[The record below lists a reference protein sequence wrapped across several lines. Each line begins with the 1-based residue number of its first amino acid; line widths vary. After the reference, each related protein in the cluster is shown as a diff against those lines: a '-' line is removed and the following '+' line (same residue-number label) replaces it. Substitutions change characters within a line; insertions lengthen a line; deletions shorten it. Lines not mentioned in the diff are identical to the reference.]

1 MIRRIVPLVLLL
13 FAVLPCARAQP
24 DTSQAERYVRR
35 YAAHYRV
42 PPELIAA
49 LIDVESRW
57 NPRAVSDKG
66 AMGLMQLMPATARR
80 YGAIH
85 PFEVEEN
92 IAAGTRYVTALMWEF
107 HGDMRLVSAAYYAG
121 DRWIAK
127 KAIELQQPGCR
138 GLRRGRPAEIHDAQ
152 TRIDRCA
159 KEVGAMRHFEVFLAM
174 MLLPL
179 PALAADHAVP
189 ARVATLTI
197 DPREVTILHL
207 RPEFESS
214 IRMPEEVTSVILGSP
229 GAFKAEH
236 NEGEPQYVYVK
247 PITKEP
253 AQSNLLI
260 ATKSGQHVTIEL
272 ISAGASAAS
281 DTPPVDF
288 LIEYRT
294 TRSFLVA
301 GDTPGPIA
309 QKTTDKGQER
319 KTNSRAAERSSG
331 AGDAPRSAIDE
342 VFAQQAQINAP
353 EWTKWEGRQIETSV
367 GGVRQWKNETVVAY
381 SIFNN
386 SDASVEIVPPQIQI
400 AGRKPD
406 KKKSKKSK
414 GILSD
419 QMEIR
424 DYKLS
429 TTRLEPG
436 ARADGVVVFDR
447 PNFKESTEQLFLQI
461 AQADQVDRPILIR
474 LPFTPPISSDNQ

>member
-1 MIRRIVPLVLLL
+1 VNGS
-13 FAVLPCARAQP
+13 F
-24 DTSQAERYVRR
+24 
-35 YAAHYRV
+35 
-42 PPELIAA
+42 
-49 LIDVESRW
+49 
-57 NPRAVSDKG
+57 
-66 AMGLMQLMPATARR
+66 
-80 YGAIH
+80 
-85 PFEVEEN
+85 
-92 IAAGTRYVTALMWEF
+92 
-107 HGDMRLVSAAYYAG
+107 
-121 DRWIAK
+121 
-127 KAIELQQPGCR
+127 PG
-138 GLRRGRPAEIHDAQ
+138 
-152 TRIDRCA
+152 
-159 KEVGAMRHFEVFLAM
+159 
-174 MLLPL
+174 
-179 PALAADHAVP
+179 
-189 ARVATLTI
+189 
-197 DPREVTILHL
+197 
-207 RPEFESS
+207 
-214 IRMPEEVTSVILGSP
+214 ILGSP

-236 NEGEPQYVYVK
+236 NEGEPEYVYVK

-294 TRSFLVA
+294 TRSFLVV
-301 GDTPGPIA
+301 GDTPGPIV
-309 QKTTDKGQER
+309 QKTTDNGRDR
-319 KTNSRAAERSSG
+319 KTSSRAAERLSG

-342 VFAQQAQINAP
+342 VFAQQAQMNAP
-353 EWTKWEGRQIETSV
+353 DWTKWEGRQIETSIGRV
-367 GGVRQWKNETVVAY
+367 QQWKNETVVAY
-381 SIFNN
+381 SIYNN
-386 SDASVEIVPPQIQI
+386 ANSSVEIVPPQIQI
-400 AGRKPD
+400 TGRKPD

-474 LPFTPPISSDNQ
+474 LPFTPPSSSDNQ

>member
-1 MIRRIVPLVLLL
+1 MRFYALL
-13 FAVLPCARAQP
+13 
-24 DTSQAERYVRR
+24 T
-35 YAAHYRV
+35 
-42 PPELIAA
+42 AA
-49 LIDVESRW
+49 LFI
-57 NPRAVSDKG
+57 P
-66 AMGLMQLMPATARR
+66 L
-80 YGAIH
+80 
-85 PFEVEEN
+85 
-92 IAAGTRYVTALMWEF
+92 
-107 HGDMRLVSAAYYAG
+107 RL
-121 DRWIAK
+121 
-127 KAIELQQPGCR
+127 
-138 GLRRGRPAEIHDAQ
+138 
-152 TRIDRCA
+152 
-159 KEVGAMRHFEVFLAM
+159 F
-174 MLLPL
+174 
-179 PALAADHAVP
+179 AADHAVL

-281 DTPPVDF
+281 ETPTVDF

-294 TRSFLVA
+294 SRSFLVA
-301 GDTPGPIA
+301 GDTFGPIA
-309 QKTTDKGQER
+309 QKTTDNIRER
-319 KTNSRAAERSSG
+319 KTSSRVAEQPSG
-331 AGDAPRSAIDE
+331 VVDAPRSELDE
-342 VFAQQAQINAP
+342 VYAQQAQINAP
-353 EWTKWEGRQIETSV
+353 AWTKWEGRQIETSV

-386 SDASVEIVPPQIQI
+386 SEASVEIVPPQIQI
-400 AGRKPD
+400 AGHRPE

-436 ARADGVVVFDR
+436 ARADGVAVFDR
-447 PNFKESTEQLFLQI
+447 PNFKQSTEQLFLQI
-461 AQADQVDRPILIR
+461 AQADPIDRPILIR
-474 LPFTPPISSDNQ
+474 LPFTPSISADRQ

>member
-1 MIRRIVPLVLLL
+1 
-13 FAVLPCARAQP
+13 
-24 DTSQAERYVRR
+24 
-35 YAAHYRV
+35 
-42 PPELIAA
+42 
-49 LIDVESRW
+49 
-57 NPRAVSDKG
+57 
-66 AMGLMQLMPATARR
+66 
-80 YGAIH
+80 
-85 PFEVEEN
+85 
-92 IAAGTRYVTALMWEF
+92 
-107 HGDMRLVSAAYYAG
+107 
-121 DRWIAK
+121 
-127 KAIELQQPGCR
+127 
-138 GLRRGRPAEIHDAQ
+138 
-152 TRIDRCA
+152 
-159 KEVGAMRHFEVFLAM
+159 MRHFEVFLAM

-179 PALAADHAVP
+179 SALAADHAVP

-207 RPEFESS
+207 RPDFESS
-214 IRMPEEVTSVILGSP
+214 IHMPEDVTSVILGSP
-229 GAFKAEH
+229 GTFKAEH

-272 ISAGASAAS
+272 ISAGASAAN

-288 LIEYRT
+288 LIEYRAA
-294 TRSFLVA
+294 RSFLIA
-301 GDTPGPIA
+301 GDMPGPA
-309 QKTTDKGQER
+309 APAATGKAQER
-319 KTNSRAAERSSG
+319 KTSARPSGQTPNS
-331 AGDAPRSAIDE
+331 GDAPRSALDE

-367 GGVRQWKNETVVAY
+367 GQVRQWKNETVVTY

-400 AGRKPD
+400 AGRKPGR
-406 KKKSKKSK
+406 KKSKKTK

-474 LPFTPPISSDNQ
+474 LPFTPPNQSDNQ

>member
-1 MIRRIVPLVLLL
+1 MRFYTLL
-13 FAVLPCARAQP
+13 
-24 DTSQAERYVRR
+24 S
-35 YAAHYRV
+35 
-42 PPELIAA
+42 AA
-49 LIDVESRW
+49 LVI
-57 NPRAVSDKG
+57 P
-66 AMGLMQLMPATARR
+66 L
-80 YGAIH
+80 
-85 PFEVEEN
+85 
-92 IAAGTRYVTALMWEF
+92 
-107 HGDMRLVSAAYYAG
+107 RL
-121 DRWIAK
+121 
-127 KAIELQQPGCR
+127 
-138 GLRRGRPAEIHDAQ
+138 
-152 TRIDRCA
+152 
-159 KEVGAMRHFEVFLAM
+159 F
-174 MLLPL
+174 
-179 PALAADHAVP
+179 AADHAVP

-214 IRMPEEVTSVILGSP
+214 IRMPGDVTSVILGSP

-272 ISAGASAAS
+272 ISAGVSATS
-281 DTPPVDF
+281 DSPPVDF

-301 GDTPGPIA
+301 GDAPEPTA

-319 KTNSRAAERSSG
+319 RPSSRAAERSSG
-331 AGDAPRSAIDE
+331 TGNAPRSELNE
-342 VFAQQAQINAP
+342 VFAVQTQINAP
-353 EWTKWEGRQIETSV
+353 AWTKWEGRQIETSV

-400 AGRKPD
+400 AGRKPE

-436 ARADGVVVFDR
+436 ARADGVAVFDR
-447 PNFKESTEQLFLQI
+447 PNFKQSTEQLFLQI
-461 AQADQVDRPILIR
+461 AQADQIDRPILIR
-474 LPFTPPISSDNQ
+474 LPFTPPISADRQ